1 MKYEKSVNM
10 ELEPVGNLSY
20 PGTNLKIYTNSA
32 GLCYI
37 FGNIEG
43 GIDVYD
49 LKKQK
54 VIQREQ
60 LIVFEK
66 LKDKKFQSYTI
77 VF

>member
-1 MKYEKSVNM
+1 
-10 ELEPVGNLSY
+10 VGNLSY
-20 PGTNLKIYTNSA
+20 PGTNLKIYTNSG

>member
-1 MKYEKSVNM
+1 M
-10 ELEPVGNLSY
+10 SY
-20 PGTNLKIYTNSA
+20 PGTNLKIFINPA
-32 GLCYI
+32 GVCYI

-49 LKKQK
+49 IKKHK

-60 LIVFEK
+60 LVVLEK

-77 VF
+77 IF